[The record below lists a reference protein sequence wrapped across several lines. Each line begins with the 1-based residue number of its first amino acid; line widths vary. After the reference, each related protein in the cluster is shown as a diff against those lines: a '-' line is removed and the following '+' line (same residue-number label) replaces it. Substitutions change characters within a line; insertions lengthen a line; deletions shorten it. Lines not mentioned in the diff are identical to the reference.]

1 MTIKRN
7 SVFLSVEQLVD
18 TNCSGSGEILGYHKD
33 DNRWLTKAS
42 DGKIYCAPPSS
53 LRNDNFCRII
63 NQYSMSDIIYYLM
76 DKNPDYQTVPWE
88 LLEEAVDT
96 TFRKSRLW
104 TIEDIYN
111 YITEYL
117 I

>member
-1 MTIKRN
+1 MTIKHN

-18 TNCSGSGEILGYHKD
+18 TNCAGGGEILGFYKD
-33 DNRWLTKAS
+33 GSRWLTKAS
-42 DGKIYCAPPSS
+42 DGKTYRIPLIS
-53 LRNDNFCRII
+53 LRNDDFYKIL

-76 DKNPDYQTVPWE
+76 DKNPDYQTVLWE
-88 LLEEAVDT
+88 LLEEAVNT
-96 TFRKSRLW
+96 AFRKSRLW